1 MAYTAMWNRQ
11 ERFTLNGVFL
21 EDFSALSTCISPRSW
36 RSTIFRGGA
45 EYEMKTWQ
53 RLTLTTFGPRDFAK
67 LRLRQILGDGPRP
80 GLGHV
85 SESRE
90 EHL

>member
-1 MAYTAMWNRQ
+1 MANTVMWDRQ

-21 EDFSALSTCISPRSW
+21 EDFSALSTCISPGRR

-53 RLTLTTFGPRDFAK
+53 RLTLTTFGRRDFAE
-67 LRLRQILGDGPRP
+67 LRSRQIRAGEPRP
-80 GLGHV
+80 RVGHV
-85 SESRE
+85 F
-90 EHL
+90 